1 MRGTLPDTGRWASRL
16 GTLLR
21 GIVAGCLIAAMGARA
36 EAPVQAFDLPGQPL
50 GDSLQEV
57 AERFDLKIAFYS
69 ESTEGHAAR
78 PLQGTFTAPEA
89 FDELLAATDLEYV
102 YVVQTT
108 VAVRP
113 RAPEMT
119 EERPIMTQPQQSTR
133 TLVQRLLNGFA
144 AFATVAATVL
154 PAAGASAEAG
164 QEAEE
169 SRILEEIIVSVQ
181 KRDESVLEVP
191 IAVSA
196 YGGDYL
202 RESALKNME
211 DLVQI
216 VPGLS
221 GGYSNSY
228 VNNIAMRGVAAYGA
242 TVGSEPAIGFY
253 TDGVYHGRNGAAIGT
268 FFDLERVEVLK
279 GPQGLLFGRNASVGA
294 INVVTAK
301 PDLEATEAFLGVLA
315 GERGRA
321 DIDAM
326 VNLPLNENWAIR
338 LAAVRKQEDGYVSN
352 ITTGEDH
359 QWYDL
364 TAARASL
371 RHENDWGDATLSFS
385 YEDRARSGSIYLP
398 QKPDGS
404 VVLGRRTT
412 DQGHSDRDEIDL
424 AEITLTV
431 NIAVGETMN
440 LRSLT
445 GFYSNNFR
453 YDEDWDGSAA
463 YLGHWLANQDSEYMS
478 QEFVLSGGD
487 ERLSWFA
494 GASLYAEDVHYTVNH
509 VTGDWGPLYGVP
521 FPLVFDETVH
531 NNGDYSGWAVYGD
544 TRWQLSESW
553 DVSIGGRYTAD
564 ERDGAFD
571 FKGQALFWAVYTP
584 EPVKASEEWTDFSPR
599 ASLRYFASD
608 DVMLYATVTQG
619 FKAGGFDGNN
629 LTLPGDPVTL
639 LAHPD
644 ATLAVYDAEEVLSYE
659 AGVKGN
665 WLEERL
671 RVAASVYTYTY
682 EDLQIDVWDITVGVA
697 NIQNV
702 GEIEGT
708 GLEVEAEF
716 VVNRH
721 WDVRVGAAWADAEAN
736 GIPPNACAGR
746 DCDGNRPIQSP
757 EQMAFLALNVHGPL
771 ARGEWFGTLEYSW
784 RSERYGHIGNL
795 PNARLKPSGL
805 VDIWV
810 GWQGEQWRLA
820 AFVENAAD
828 SDEFDSRYDLGD
840 GFFNVAANPIR
851 PRLVGVSLSYRFSGR

>member
-1 MRGTLPDTGRWASRL
+1 MREEALPDTGRWAARL

-36 EAPVQAFDLPGQPL
+36 EAPVQVFDLPGQPL

-78 PLQGTFTAPEA
+78 PLQGTFTASEA

-169 SRILEEIIVSVQ
+169 SRILEEIIVSAQ

-202 RESALKNME
+202 RESALKNMQ

-221 GGYSNSY
+221 GAYSNSY
-228 VNNIAMRGVAAYGA
+228 TNSMAMRGVAAGSY

-315 GERGRA
+315 GERGRE

-338 LAAVRKQEDGYVSN
+338 LAAVRKQEDGYISN

-359 QWYDL
+359 KWYDL

-385 YEDRARSGSIYLP
+385 YEDRAQSGSIYLP

-431 NIAVGETMN
+431 NIAVGETLN

-453 YDEDWDGSAA
+453 YDEDWDGTAA
-463 YLGHWLANQDSEYMS
+463 YLGHWLTNQT
-478 QEFVLSGGD
+478 
-487 ERLSWFA
+487 
-494 GASLYAEDVHYTVNH
+494 AST
-509 VTGDWGPLYGVP
+509 
-521 FPLVFDETVH
+521 
-531 NNGDYSGWAVYGD
+531 
-544 TRWQLSESW
+544 
-553 DVSIGGRYTAD
+553 
-564 ERDGAFD
+564 
-571 FKGQALFWAVYTP
+571 
-584 EPVKASEEWTDFSPR
+584 
-599 ASLRYFASD
+599 
-608 DVMLYATVTQG
+608 
-619 FKAGGFDGNN
+619 
-629 LTLPGDPVTL
+629 
-639 LAHPD
+639 
-644 ATLAVYDAEEVLSYE
+644 
-659 AGVKGN
+659 
-665 WLEERL
+665 
-671 RVAASVYTYTY
+671 
-682 EDLQIDVWDITVGVA
+682 
-697 NIQNV
+697 
-702 GEIEGT
+702 
-708 GLEVEAEF
+708 
-716 VVNRH
+716 
-721 WDVRVGAAWADAEAN
+721 
-736 GIPPNACAGR
+736 
-746 DCDGNRPIQSP
+746 
-757 EQMAFLALNVHGPL
+757 
-771 ARGEWFGTLEYSW
+771 
-784 RSERYGHIGNL
+784 
-795 PNARLKPSGL
+795 
-805 VDIWV
+805 
-810 GWQGEQWRLA
+810 
-820 AFVENAAD
+820 
-828 SDEFDSRYDLGD
+828 
-840 GFFNVAANPIR
+840 
-851 PRLVGVSLSYRFSGR
+851 